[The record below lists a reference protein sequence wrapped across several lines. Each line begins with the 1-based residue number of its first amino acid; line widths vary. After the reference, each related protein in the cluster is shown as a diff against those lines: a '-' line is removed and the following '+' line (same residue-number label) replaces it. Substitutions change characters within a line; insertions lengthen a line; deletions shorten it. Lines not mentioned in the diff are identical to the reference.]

1 LNDIS
6 KKLQTEVI
14 ELKANLHYANDRSH
28 QLAESRMNTMHTQIM
43 EAISKVGID
52 SIGGADPRANNINQE
67 MLEAFMN
74 QQEEM
79 KIEMK
84 IILEKGLAAQR
95 GSIDDPD
102 AQKRL
107 SNLTAQKEKLSG
119 KSMVYG
125 KPTSNR
131 DAGSVYQQTSSY
143 FKPPLPRAGDFG
155 PGDVIRDGYSSRY
168 GTKLPVKN
176 LDEEVSMELDLD
188 TARYMIAS

>member
-1 LNDIS
+1 
-6 KKLQTEVI
+6 
-14 ELKANLHYANDRSH
+14 
-28 QLAESRMNTMHTQIM
+28 MNTMHGQIM

-52 SIGGADPRANNINQE
+52 SIGGPDPRSNSINQE

-84 IILEKGLAAQR
+84 IVLEKGMAAQR
-95 GSIDDPD
+95 GSIVDPD

-107 SNLTAQKEKLSG
+107 SSLTAQKEKLSE

-125 KPTSNR
+125 KPINSNENR
-131 DAGSVYQQTSSY
+131 GSVYQQTSSY